1 MSKGIFNF
9 IKSFLLVAMT
19 IGCICIATLIYNMGG
34 DVTVDTYFFRTNRNY
49 IDRPDV
55 PVSASDLQAAG
66 KLNRM
71 LLDNYIAN
79 AFGATPYANNKI
91 KEDIVSKMSA
101 DRVIEY
107 LQKNVWPETRAMTDN
122 NILRTATI
130 ESMTPE
136 PNNSYYWH
144 VRIKF
149 TTWRTPNDFSQEP
162 EVEITD
168 WSIAFA
174 GSDKLRTYVTKGVS
188 VTEYLEHGI
197 NDISPNPAWVFSFLV
212 GDIARK

>member
-1 MSKGIFNF
+1 MSRSIFNF
-9 IKSFLLVAMT
+9 IKSLLLVVMT
-19 IGCICIATLIYNMGG
+19 IGCLCIATLLYNMAG
-34 DVTVDTYFFRTNRNY
+34 DISVDTYFFRTNRNY

-55 PVSASDLQAAG
+55 PVSAADLQSAG

-79 AFGATPYANNKI
+79 VFGVTPYANTKI
-91 KEDIVSKMSA
+91 KEDIVSQVSNE
-101 DRVIEY
+101 RVMEY
-107 LQKNVWPETRAMTDN
+107 LNKNVWPETREMTAN
-122 NILRTATI
+122 NVLRTATV

-168 WSIAFA
+168 WLIAFGSSDQLLADIGGMSIA
-174 GSDKLRTYVTKGVS
+174 
-188 VTEYLEHGI
+188 EYLEHGI
-197 NDISPNPAWVFSFLV
+197 NGIPPNPAWTFVFRV